1 MGGEE
6 LRGLFS
12 STVEAE
18 DASKLSE
25 RERLEAQLD
34 RLTDAGGSLA
44 EIAEVLRK
52 LATLRPA
59 WTI

>member
-34 RLTDAGGSLA
+34 RLTETGGSLA